1 MKRPLHICK
10 LHQRASDLARSTM
23 ASSDACVTTSK
34 PHEALCNHPSSALPT
49 PKLLSMPRPTHP
61 RRCREPRCTRTCT
74 LLFLPL
80 YRPHRRLPPHRL
92 LWFQQLPIN
101 SPASRC
107 GVGMD
112 KEGGRR
118 KTALEELRKGEEDRD
133 WVVAWWWVRWE
144 EEEKG
149 GVWSSGGKP
158 DELHPLRGLKKTKR
172 SYGMRKTKRRRV
184 WWSTLLSIFC
194 SLNNTGCRGVDF
206 SQKNYINTM

>member
-1 MKRPLHICK
+1 MYQLRMKRPLHICK
-10 LHQRASDLARSTM
+10 LYQRASDLARSTM

-49 PKLLSMPRPTHP
+49 PKLLSIPRPAHP

-80 YRPHRRLPPHRL
+80 HRPRRRLPPHRL

-107 GVGMD
+107 GVGTD

-118 KTALEELRKGEEDRD
+118 KTTLEELRKGEEDRD

-144 EEEKG
+144 EEKG

-158 DELHPLRGLKKTKR
+158 DELHLCVAW
-172 SYGMRKTKRRRV
+172 RRRNDLMAWERQSDEEFGDPLYYLSFV
-184 WWSTLLSIFC
+184 LLTI
-194 SLNNTGCRGVDF
+194 RDAVV
-206 SQKNYINTM
+206 